1 MKIKRFSKVALV
13 VLISLVLAAATFAY
27 AAANTVP
34 ASNAGDGSGT
44 VSGYTVTNV
53 HYTLDPT
60 NPANISNVA
69 FTLNSAATSAQIT
82 LDGTHWFACT
92 ITGGTSVSCVTTGAN
107 EPTVLGAVNL
117 RIVAAS

>member
-1 MKIKRFSKVALV
+1 MMIKRFPKVVLV

-34 ASNAGDGSGT
+34 SSNAGDGSGT
-44 VSGYTVTNV
+44 VSGYTVTNI

-69 FTLNSAATSAQIT
+69 FTLNSAAASAQVT
-82 LDGTHWFACT
+82 LDGTHWFPCT

-107 EPTVLGAVNL
+107 EPTVLSVVNL
-117 RIVAAS
+117 RIVASS